1 MSEPALPDTGARVR
15 LKQEAIV
22 TQVPSL
28 VTVWLEVVLSRHDVN
43 VVYRPEHCG
52 QSGDI
57 SDDDDSDDGV
67 SRLFL
72 MSPAPHVSPRITLSL
87 VIIMGTARPLI
98 TPDHSARITNDR
110 IMYVFGLINTKTNNQ
125 NNFEKEVHFHETV
138 YYLESF

>member
-57 SDDDDSDDGV
+57 SDGDDSDDGEAMCGQAV
-67 SRLFL
+67 PGVPRSSCVTSHHIITRHHHGNCPASHHSR
-72 MSPAPHVSPRITLSL
+72 SL
-87 VIIMGTARPLI
+87 RS
-98 TPDHSARITNDR
+98 H
-110 IMYVFGLINTKTNNQ
+110 
-125 NNFEKEVHFHETV
+125 H
-138 YYLESF
+138 